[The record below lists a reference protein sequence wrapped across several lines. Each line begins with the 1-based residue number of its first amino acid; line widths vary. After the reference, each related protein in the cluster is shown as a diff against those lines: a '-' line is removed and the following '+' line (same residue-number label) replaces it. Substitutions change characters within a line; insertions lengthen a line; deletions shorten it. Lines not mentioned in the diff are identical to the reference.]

1 MPPKGPKIIDSD
13 SFKYGIFI
21 ELLLFFFF
29 EIPDEFS
36 DLSSR
41 YIHRRGNEQR
51 RAGRR
56 AGERVT
62 VTGLRGLRTAHV
74 SNLLRESI
82 ALAWPVVGC
91 GRSGCTIAPVVVTR
105 YGQHDRP
112 TGQVS
117 LDPVVLQRSDRPGNG
132 AQDMLMLHP
141 PNNAARDMP

>member
-82 ALAWPVVGC
+82 ALPWPVAG
-91 GRSGCTIAPVVVTR
+91 SGPSGGPSAR
-105 YGQHDRP
+105 
-112 TGQVS
+112 
-117 LDPVVLQRSDRPGNG
+117 
-132 AQDMLMLHP
+132 
-141 PNNAARDMP
+141 AAVPLSGHL